1 MHVFK
6 YIVTWTQLWRSY
18 RAWPQKR
25 RLRTDNENFFYEND
39 PHVWH
44 WKAELWLVESQVLV
58 VKPTSN
64 VYGIEFCLHC
74 LNWSLCGVLQA
85 FIHQL
90 FDHTQ
95 IFKINWTWCKE
106 FAGFP
111 IWRFTDWKCMKFSS
125 GCSQNPFYHQS
136 SKDLLIDLYVFQV
149 CASYLCRKKRSPS
162 NCKKHK
168 SPVQAASK
176 THQDISCPPCT
187 VQLRFINKLE
197 VLNYMVHLCNQLKCI
212 IFSRMSSFT
221 CCIARYLNCG
231 MYTIGP
237 WV

>member
-6 YIVTWTQLWRSY
+6 YIVTLTQLWRSY
-18 RAWPQKR
+18 RAWPKKR
-25 RLRTDNENFFYEND
+25 RLSTDNENFFYEND

-136 SKDLLIDLYVFQV
+136 SKYLLFICFPKCVLRIYAKRRDHLLIARSTRV
-149 CASYLCRKKRSPS
+149 LCRQL
-162 NCKKHK
+162 HK
-168 SPVQAASK
+168 LIR
-176 THQDISCPPCT
+176 ISA
-187 VQLRFINKLE
+187 
-197 VLNYMVHLCNQLKCI
+197 VHPALC
-212 IFSRMSSFT
+212 SFALST
-221 CCIARYLNCG
+221 N
-231 MYTIGP
+231 
-237 WV
+237 

>member
-1 MHVFK
+1 MVQGVCRF
-6 YIVTWTQLWRSY
+6 
-18 RAWPQKR
+18 P
-25 RLRTDNENFFYEND
+25 NME
-39 PHVWH
+39 
-44 WKAELWLVESQVLV
+44 
-58 VKPTSN
+58 
-64 VYGIEFCLHC
+64 VYGLEVHE
-74 LNWSLCGVLQA
+74 VLIWVFSKPLLSPVFEI
-85 FIHQL
+85 FIVHL
-90 FDHTQ
+90 F
-95 IFKINWTWCKE
+95 
-106 FAGFP
+106 
-111 IWRFTDWKCMKFSS
+111 S
-125 GCSQNPFYHQS
+125 
-136 SKDLLIDLYVFQV
+136 QV
-149 CASYLCRKKRSPS
+149 CASYLCKKKRSPS

-168 SPVQAASK
+168 SPMQAASQ